1 MRVMKPTGWGL
12 VAIACLAIG
21 VAGWVASRPAA
32 VKVVALTESPLAQ
45 SLVFSGRVAAL
56 VRVELGATVTGRI
69 AEVLVREGD
78 RVQAGQLLARLDS
91 DELSAQSDQA
101 QASLQLARAR
111 VDGQHDLA
119 LPTSQATL
127 AQASANLL
135 AARQEAQRTR
145 DLFARGFIAQA
156 RVDETERAVQVAQA
170 QVDAARAGAK
180 VNQGGG
186 NEALQ
191 ARLRVREAQAAA
203 ALAQARLQQTRIVA
217 PTPGRIV
224 LRSVDPGQIV
234 QPGKMLFQFA
244 ADGSTQLLAQAD
256 EKFLGLLARGQSA
269 QVVVDAY
276 PAQPFE
282 ASVASIAPGIDAQR
296 GTVEVKFAVP
306 SPPPFL
312 REDMT
317 LSLQVQVG
325 RKERALTLPAG
336 AVLGAGGDG
345 RVRAIA
351 DGRIV
356 EQPVRIGLRT
366 LERVEVLSGL
376 ARDALVLAEPLAAE
390 PGTRARPASGR

>member
-1 MRVMKPTGWGL
+1 MKPTSWGI
-12 VAIACLAIG
+12 VAIACLAAG
-21 VAGWVASRPAA
+21 VTAWVVSRPAA
-32 VKVVALTESPLAQ
+32 VPVVAVTESALAQ
-45 SLVFSGRVAAL
+45 SLVFSGRVAAI

-78 RVQAGQLLARLDS
+78 RVQAGQLLARLDA
-91 DELSAQSDQA
+91 DELQA
-101 QASLQLARAR
+101 QAEQAQANLELARAR
-111 VDGQHDLA
+111 AGSQQELA

-127 AQASANLL
+127 AQASANLA
-135 AARQEAQRTR
+135 AARQEARRSR
-145 DLFARGFIAQA
+145 DLLARGFVAQA

-170 QVDAARAGAK
+170 QVDAAQAAAK
-180 VNQGGG
+180 VNRVGG
-186 NEALQ
+186 NEVVQ

-217 PTPGRIV
+217 PAAGRIV

-234 QPGKMLFQFA
+234 QPGRVLFQFA
-244 ADGSTQLLAQAD
+244 AEGSTQLLAQAD
-256 EKFLGLLARGQSA
+256 EKFLGLLARGQTA
-269 QVVVDAY
+269 QVVVDAF
-276 PAQPFE
+276 PAQAFA

-296 GTVEVKFAVP
+296 GTVEVKFAVA

-317 LSLQVQVG
+317 LSLRVEVG

-336 AVLGAGGDG
+336 AVLGAGSEG
-345 RVRAIA
+345 RVRTIA

-366 LERVEVLSGL
+366 LERVEVLSGV
-376 ARDALVLAEPLAAE
+376 ARDTLVLAQPLAAE
-390 PGTRARPASGR
+390 PGTRARAVSGR

>member
-1 MRVMKPTGWGL
+1 MKPTSWGI
-12 VAIACLAIG
+12 VAIACLAAG
-21 VAGWVASRPAA
+21 VTAWVVSRPAA
-32 VKVVALTESPLAQ
+32 VPVVAVTESALAQ
-45 SLVFSGRVAAL
+45 SLVFSGRVAAI

-78 RVQAGQLLARLDS
+78 RVQAGQLLARLDA
-91 DELSAQSDQA
+91 DELQA
-101 QASLQLARAR
+101 QAEQAQANLELARAR
-111 VDGQHDLA
+111 AGSQQELA

-127 AQASANLL
+127 AQASANLA
-135 AARQEAQRTR
+135 AARQEARRSR
-145 DLFARGFIAQA
+145 DLLARGFVAQA

-170 QVDAARAGAK
+170 QVDAAQAAAK
-180 VNQGGG
+180 VNRVGG
-186 NEALQ
+186 NEVVQ

-217 PTPGRIV
+217 PAAGRIV

-234 QPGKMLFQFA
+234 QPGRVLFQFA

-256 EKFLGLLARGQSA
+256 EKFLGLLARGQTA
-269 QVVVDAY
+269 QVVVDAF
-276 PAQPFE
+276 PAQAFA

-296 GTVEVKFAVP
+296 GTVEVKFAVA

-317 LSLQVQVG
+317 LSLRVEVG

-336 AVLGAGGDG
+336 AVLGAGSEG
-345 RVRAIA
+345 RVRTIA

-366 LERVEVLSGL
+366 LERVEVLSGV
-376 ARDALVLAEPLAAE
+376 ARDTLVLAQPLAAE
-390 PGTRARPASGR
+390 PGTRARAVSGR

>member
-1 MRVMKPTGWGL
+1 MRGMKPTSWGI
-12 VAIACLAIG
+12 VAIACLAAG
-21 VAGWVASRPAA
+21 VTAWVVSRPAA
-32 VKVVALTESPLAQ
+32 VPVVAVTESALAQ
-45 SLVFSGRVAAL
+45 SLVFSGRVAAI

-78 RVQAGQLLARLDS
+78 RVQAGQLLARLDA
-91 DELSAQSDQA
+91 DELQA
-101 QASLQLARAR
+101 QAEQAQANLELARAR
-111 VDGQHDLA
+111 AGSQQELA

-127 AQASANLL
+127 AQASANLA
-135 AARQEAQRTR
+135 AARQEARRSR
-145 DLFARGFIAQA
+145 DLLARGFVAQA

-170 QVDAARAGAK
+170 QVDAAQAAAK
-180 VNQGGG
+180 VNRVGG
-186 NEALQ
+186 NEVVQ

-217 PTPGRIV
+217 PAAGRIV

-234 QPGKMLFQFA
+234 QPGRVLFQFA
-244 ADGSTQLLAQAD
+244 AEGSTQLLAQAD
-256 EKFLGLLARGQSA
+256 EKFLGLLARGQTA
-269 QVVVDAY
+269 QVVVDAF
-276 PAQPFE
+276 PAQAFA

-296 GTVEVKFAVP
+296 GTVEVKFAVA

-317 LSLQVQVG
+317 LSLRVEVG

-336 AVLGAGGDG
+336 AVLGAGSEG
-345 RVRAIA
+345 RVRTIA

-366 LERVEVLSGL
+366 LERVEVLSGV
-376 ARDALVLAEPLAAE
+376 ARDTLVLAQPLAAE
-390 PGTRARPASGR
+390 PGTRARAVSGR

>member
-21 VAGWVASRPAA
+21 VAGWVASRPTA

-111 VDGQHDLA
+111 VDGQHELA

-127 AQASANLL
+127 AQASANLT

-180 VNQGGG
+180 VNLGGG

-325 RKERALTLPAG
+325 RKERALTLPAD